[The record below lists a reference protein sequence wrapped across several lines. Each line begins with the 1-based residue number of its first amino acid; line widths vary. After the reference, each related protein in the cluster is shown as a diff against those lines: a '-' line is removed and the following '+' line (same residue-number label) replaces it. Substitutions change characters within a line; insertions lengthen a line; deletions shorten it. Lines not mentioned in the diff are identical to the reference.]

1 MLCRAEFSVDGT
13 YCTPDRMVVRKDFL
27 GGSMDWYTFAADMA
41 RAIALVTVIN
51 VPLVVLL
58 ILLARRK
65 KA

>member
-1 MLCRAEFSVDGT
+1 MLCRTEFSVDGT
-13 YCTPDRMVVRKDFL
+13 YCTPDRMVVRKDS

>member
-1 MLCRAEFSVDGT
+1 
-13 YCTPDRMVVRKDFL
+13 MVVRKDS